1 MDINVNH
8 ITTGAFHND
17 PKEIMAEPSD
27 PQSVEDH
34 KDIPQPLENEQASDS
49 MEHDDNEDIALENEA
64 QQEQKLACKRIA
76 VEIIGLVGEEGVSWK
91 AVEKM
96 AAIYKDVHIQIIG
109 SLNLEECWKN
119 VNPDKCN

>member
-34 KDIPQPLENEQASDS
+34 NDIPQPLENEQASDS

-91 AVEKM
+91 AVERM
-96 AAIYKDVHIQIIG
+96 AAIYKGAYAIKRP
-109 SLNLEECWKN
+109 L
-119 VNPDKCN
+119 